1 MVDESKPHE
10 PHPVCEMYPEYEDG
24 IEGITYTID
33 GVAND
38 FFDDVE
44 FGYTTVYFADVVL
57 GEGAGVHGGG
67 MLSAQPGSD
76 IIKENVAGS
85 SHGGVRGRR
94 NSRRRLAPTTGTST
108 LLVVY
113 AVPPDAQNTDRTS
126 AQMADELF
134 GDYVGGSDPVN
145 ARSQVIACSNGA
157 RNYIPACADDAAGC
171 GSAPIVNG
179 VIEVPITDNVSGVAS
194 GTVVNWV
201 TTATNT
207 LLSPHNLSTGSF
219 TQVMFI
225 LPDAVSWGGAAA
237 WAYLP
242 GSVSAFRSSYSY
254 RMGVQVHE
262 FGHNIGYV
270 ILGFVIIL
278 ILHIH
283 VLLFLLHIRL
293 FCSL

>member
-33 GVAND
+33 GVANN

-67 MLSAQPGSD
+67 MLSAQPGSG

-134 GDYVGGSDPVN
+134 GDYV
-145 ARSQVIACSNGA
+145 AALIRSMPGVRSLHAPTAPSTTFRRAPMMQ
-157 RNYIPACADDAAGC
+157 RDAAVLP
-171 GSAPIVNG
+171 SL
-179 VIEVPITDNVSGVAS
+179 TVS
-194 GTVVNWV
+194 
-201 TTATNT
+201 
-207 LLSPHNLSTGSF
+207 
-219 TQVMFI
+219 
-225 LPDAVSWGGAAA
+225 
-237 WAYLP
+237 
-242 GSVSAFRSSYSY
+242 
-254 RMGVQVHE
+254 
-262 FGHNIGYV
+262 
-270 ILGFVIIL
+270 
-278 ILHIH
+278 
-283 VLLFLLHIRL
+283 
-293 FCSL
+293 